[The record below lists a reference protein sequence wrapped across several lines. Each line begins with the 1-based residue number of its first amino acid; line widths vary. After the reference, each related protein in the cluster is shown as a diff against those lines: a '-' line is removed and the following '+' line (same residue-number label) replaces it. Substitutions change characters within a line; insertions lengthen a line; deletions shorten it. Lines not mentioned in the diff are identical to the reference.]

1 MGAQGRSSA
10 RSQRPLGE
18 TGRVPAAPDSDAA
31 GGGGGVRAW
40 GMGVG
45 YRNEVGG
52 FLCGWSL
59 RKPPKCWG
67 PGEEGEEVNSAPGT
81 RPDGGGRQEARRCQL
96 APPSRGSRPAGLLP
110 GAGAADTG
118 CGGGEAAARDRSRRR
133 REGGGGETEKR
144 AGARGSPCGPRP
156 GGAGGSSRRG

>member
-1 MGAQGRSSA
+1 
-10 RSQRPLGE
+10 
-18 TGRVPAAPDSDAA
+18 
-31 GGGGGVRAW
+31 
-40 GMGVG
+40 MGVG

-96 APPSRGSRPAGLLP
+96 TPRAAGAGQRGCSRAPEPPTPDVGEGRRPLGT
-110 GAGAADTG
+110 GAGAAGRVGAGRGEASGSPGLPVRAAAGG
-118 CGGGEAAARDRSRRR
+118 CG
-133 REGGGGETEKR
+133 
-144 AGARGSPCGPRP
+144 RGRP
-156 GGAGGSSRRG
+156 GGAEGPPL

>member
-1 MGAQGRSSA
+1 MRSVA
-10 RSQRPLGE
+10 FC
-18 TGRVPAAPDSDAA
+18 V
-31 GGGGGVRAW
+31 
-40 GMGVG
+40 
-45 YRNEVGG
+45 
-52 FLCGWSL
+52 WSL

-81 RPDGGGRQEARRCQL
+81 RPDGGGEAGSSPVS
-96 APPSRGSRPAGLLP
+96 AHPPRSRGSRPAGLLP
-110 GAGAADTG
+110 GARVADTG

-156 GGAGGSSRRG
+156 GDAGGSSRRG